1 MTVKTPFHNSNSWCN
16 SRQNQARCVAG
27 NTVCMVRLRREGYT
41 YQKVFL
47 EQITISMPFG
57 LGKRQKEVFTLHILL
72 EQVQAVLTTTPE
84 RWQRL
89 VSTLPIDLLTRPPAT
104 GEWSALNCL
113 QHLLEAEHVLF
124 PVRLHAFLAGQDFN
138 DFDPH
143 QQHADPEAQTPE
155 QLAAAFARYRQESL
169 VLLKQVKD
177 DDLART
183 AQHPKLG
190 TVTLAEMLHTWAA
203 HDLMHTVQ
211 AERALMQPFML
222 GCGPWRPFFR
232 DHESG
237 VAKE

>member
-1 MTVKTPFHNSNSWCN
+1 LGFGQDKRRFSL
-16 SRQNQARCVAG
+16 
-27 NTVCMVRLRREGYT
+27 NT
-41 YQKVFL
+41 
-47 EQITISMPFG
+47 
-57 LGKRQKEVFTLHILL
+57 LL
-72 EQVQAVLTTTPE
+72 EDVQAVLSTTPE

-89 VSTLPIDLLTRPPAT
+89 VVTLPIDLLTRPPVA

-113 QHLLEAEHVLF
+113 QHLLDSERLLF
-124 PVRLHAFLAGQDFN
+124 PVRFRAFLAGQDL
-138 DFDPH
+138 DAFDPQ
-143 QQHADPEAQTPE
+143 QQHAGPDPQTPE

-177 DDLART
+177 DDLGRT
-183 AQHPKLG
+183 AQHPQLG

-222 GCGPWRPFFR
+222 GCGRWRPFFR

-237 VAKE
+237 VPKE